1 MLLKR
6 PDSVIFVFI
15 IRLAWSFVYN
25 INLTLIAVSLYTVLV
40 SRMSFSLTLDSK
52 TSRTNMLHMPFK
64 ERFSVSFN
72 SEATPWNNMLDLSLG
87 RHGVCFCTSVGMEF
101 GYSQA

>member
-1 MLLKR
+1 
-6 PDSVIFVFI
+6 
-15 IRLAWSFVYN
+15 
-25 INLTLIAVSLYTVLV
+25 
-40 SRMSFSLTLDSK
+40 
-52 TSRTNMLHMPFK
+52 MLHMPFK

-72 SEATPWNNMLDLSLG
+72 SEAAPWNNMLDLRLG

>member
-1 MLLKR
+1 MLLRR
-6 PDSVIFVFI
+6 PDSVIFVFV
-15 IRLAWSFVYN
+15 IRLAWSLLYN
-25 INLTLIAVSLYTVLV
+25 INLTLIGQKSLI
-40 SRMSFSLTLDSK
+40 LDSK
-52 TSRTNMLHMPFK
+52 TLGTNMLHMPFK

-72 SEATPWNNMLDLSLG
+72 SEAASWNNMLDLSLG